1 MLVVVSISSLLVVL
15 ALYLYISKRVLQ
27 QQLSIF
33 ERTFKNAN
41 SAIVV
46 IDDKT
51 DVVYS
56 NDMVETLFGSYSK
69 MMSSEKLFLL
79 ENNQSISM
87 KHLIENHKNH
97 QTKDNS
103 NTNIFSDVNARLL
116 TSSDRVPVEIF
127 FNSFRLKKSTY
138 TSIMMYDKS
147 KELTP
152 TELNRQDFLL
162 DIPNQNQAIFDINEM
177 ILLNRKFALVLIS
190 IDDFYKLK
198 GSLGQITTDLF
209 IKKIVEHLKSFLVG
223 VEGVLY
229 SASSDTF
236 LIKIPD
242 IDVDEDIEG
251 LANKIKNDIKAIMDA
266 QSIPMDI
273 SFSIG
278 ANFFPFYGNG
288 STMLL
293 DNTYK
298 ALLKAKEQG
307 KCMIYI
313 DKNIPTDYTK
323 SDEFKL
329 YNEMKVAIDEKQF
342 ELYYQPL
349 FDIKT
354 GVIIEAEAL
363 VRWNHPTRGFISP
376 IEFIPIAK
384 KTGLIIKLGEF
395 VITQIIKQQKKWE
408 IYNFPPIKVS
418 INITLREIE
427 TGDLVSF
434 IKSELYKN
442 QIHPEFIKLEITE
455 NIAMTNAGI
464 ARREFMS
471 LKKLGV
477 SLGLDNFGKGQSSFG
492 YLKTLPINSIQIDRM
507 FVTDLV
513 TNIEHQKIVKAI
525 VALGHNFDLK
535 VLVGGIEDKQTY
547 DLLKSYG
554 CDIVQGYY
562 FSRPLAVTDF
572 QHLLREEINISSMI
586 DISSKFHRD
595 KIQDIEI
602 EDAFNLYSKTEG
614 SQDLEIKDPFD
625 IYARVGES
633 EDIETKD
640 GFNVYGKEEE
650 SKDTEHYKLK

>member
-602 EDAFNLYSKTEG
+602 EDAFNLYGKTEG

>member
-1 MLVVVSISSLLVVL
+1 MFVVVSISSLLVVL

-242 IDVDEDIEG
+242 IDVDEYIEG
-251 LANKIKNDIKAIMDA
+251 LAHKIKNDIKAIMDA

-586 DISSKFHRD
+586 DISSKFHRE

>member
-1 MLVVVSISSLLVVL
+1 
-15 ALYLYISKRVLQ
+15 
-27 QQLSIF
+27 
-33 ERTFKNAN
+33 
-41 SAIVV
+41 
-46 IDDKT
+46 
-51 DVVYS
+51 
-56 NDMVETLFGSYSK
+56 
-69 MMSSEKLFLL
+69 
-79 ENNQSISM
+79 
-87 KHLIENHKNH
+87 
-97 QTKDNS
+97 
-103 NTNIFSDVNARLL
+103 
-116 TSSDRVPVEIF
+116 
-127 FNSFRLKKSTY
+127 
-138 TSIMMYDKS
+138 MMYDKS

-198 GSLGQITTDLF
+198 GSLGHITTDMF

-236 LIKIPD
+236 LIKIPN
-242 IDVDEDIEG
+242 IYLDEEIEG
-251 LANKIKNDIKAIMDA
+251 LAQKIKNDIKAIMDA

-307 KCMIYI
+307 GCMIYI

-329 YNEMKVAIDEKQF
+329 YNEMKIAIDEKQF

-376 IEFIPIAK
+376 AEFISVAK
-384 KTGLIIKLGEF
+384 KTGLIVKLGEF

-408 IYNFPPIKVS
+408 IYNFPPIKIS

-434 IKSELYKN
+434 LKSELYKN
-442 QIHPEFIKLEITE
+442 QIHPELIKLEITE

-477 SLGLDNFGKGQSSFG
+477 SLGLDNFGKGHSSFG
-492 YLKTLPINSIQIDRM
+492 YLKALPIGSIQIDRM
-507 FVTDLV
+507 FVVDLV
-513 TNIEHQKIVKAI
+513 RNIEHQKIVKAI
-525 VALGHNFDLK
+525 VALGHNFDLR

-562 FSRPLAVTDF
+562 FSRPLPVTDF
-572 QHLLREEINISSMI
+572 QHLLREETNISSMI
-586 DISSKFHRD
+586 EISSQIDRD

-602 EDAFNLYSKTEG
+602 EDAFNVYGKTEG
-614 SQDLEIKDPFD
+614 SQDIEIKDPFD

-650 SKDTEHYKLK
+650 LQDTEHYGLK

>member
-1 MLVVVSISSLLVVL
+1 MFVVVSISSLLVVL

-251 LANKIKNDIKAIMDA
+251 LAHKIKNDIKAIMDA

-602 EDAFNLYSKTEG
+602 EDAFNLYGKTEG

>member
-1 MLVVVSISSLLVVL
+1 MFVVVSISSLLVVL

-251 LANKIKNDIKAIMDA
+251 LAHKIKNDIKAIMDA

-586 DISSKFHRD
+586 DISSKFHSD

-602 EDAFNLYSKTEG
+602 EDAFNLYGKTEG

-650 SKDTEHYKLK
+650 SKDTEHYDLK

>member
-236 LIKIPD
+236 LIKIPY